1 MKKQSSNLL
10 LLMSVIATLL
20 CLLTA
25 CEHEHS
31 FGEWTVEQN
40 ATCTENGNKV
50 RFCECGVKQSEI
62 IYANGHVAG
71 EWIIDTEATCTESG
85 SKHQVCSVCAETV
98 KTVSISPKGHASGEW
113 VIDAEATCTE
123 SGSKHQVCS
132 VCAETVKT
140 VSISPKGHA
149 SGEWVIDAEAT
160 CTESGSKHQVCSVCA
175 ETITEIIYAKGH
187 KWTDATCSAPS
198 MCSICGLTQ
207 GTNLNHNF
215 ISGKCSFCGQSDIV
229 IINTYG
235 SERQY
240 VAYYYAFSTGRL
252 DVKGTG
258 YIEEFTYDGNKLKV
272 VVSIVQSG
280 TFGFNYK
287 ITDSN
292 GITVEN
298 SYMMEM
304 NAAAGEKYILETRL
318 NLAPGEYEITFSS
331 RDALS

>member
-71 EWIIDTEATCTESG
+71 EWIIDT
-85 SKHQVCSVCAETV
+85 
-98 KTVSISPKGHASGEW
+98 
-113 VIDAEATCTE
+113 EATCTE

>member
-50 RFCECGVKQSEI
+50 RFCECGIKQSEI

-71 EWIIDTEATCTESG
+71 EWIIDT
-85 SKHQVCSVCAETV
+85 
-98 KTVSISPKGHASGEW
+98 
-113 VIDAEATCTE
+113 EATCTE

-252 DVKGTG
+252 DVEGTG
-258 YIEEFTYDGNKLKV
+258 YIEEFTYDGKKLKV

-280 TFGFNYK
+280 TFAFNYK

-298 SYMMEM
+298 SYMMKM
-304 NAAAGEKYILETRL
+304 NTAAGEKYILETHL